1 MNALATEDAV
11 QGSERD
17 NINHL
22 SQQIGEVVSDIKAM
36 RGNVDDLK
44 AGMIRLTEAMTSIVR
59 LEVKHDNAAAT
70 VQGLMAEVDKLKERV
85 GEVERKTPAYDEARG
100 WAVRLLMAA
109 AIAGLGFWAG
119 FKP

>member
-1 MNALATEDAV
+1 MNAIATEDAV

-22 SQQIGEVVSDIKAM
+22 SQQIGEVVGDIKAM
-36 RGNVDDLK
+36 RGNIDDLK
-44 AGMIRLTEAMTSIVR
+44 AGMIRLTEAMTSVVR

-70 VQGLMAEVDKLKERV
+70 MQGLMAEVDNLKERV

-100 WAVRLLMAA
+100 WAVRQIGRASCRERVYCEV
-109 AIAGLGFWAG
+109 
-119 FKP
+119 